1 MIESHGPEHGSLAT
15 VAKVNSV
22 SFKEMWVDQT
32 LSMLSECARTEEDEM
47 KGNRE
52 EKIEAGVKPSAEVLS

>member
-1 MIESHGPEHGSLAT
+1 LAT
-15 VAKVNSV
+15 AAKVNSV
-22 SFKEMWVDQT
+22 SFKEIL

-52 EKIEAGVKPSAEVLS
+52 EKIEAGVKPSAEVSS

>member
-1 MIESHGPEHGSLAT
+1 MST
-15 VAKVNSV
+15 VNSV